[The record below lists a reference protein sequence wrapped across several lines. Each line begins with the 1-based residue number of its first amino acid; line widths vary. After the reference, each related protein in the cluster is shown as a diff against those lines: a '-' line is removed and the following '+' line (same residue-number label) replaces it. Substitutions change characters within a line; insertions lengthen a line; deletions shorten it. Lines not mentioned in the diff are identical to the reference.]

1 MAKRIKIPK
10 GLVAQMDEF
19 ALKTAGDPASVAAD
33 GQEPVDEA
41 PAPGHDPG
49 PAPAP
54 PGAAASEG
62 PLPGAAALAAV
73 EPTPAV
79 PPEAV
84 PLPAPEPQPR
94 KKKPGE
100 FSENDLEDWTARV
113 AAMQQAREQARREAA
128 ERQATKKEQAAAWRT
143 LRRLVEEA
151 SQPQRDP
158 VPADPLA
165 QRVQQAPKKLRAVI
179 DAVLTAH
186 GC

>member
-19 ALKTAGDPASVAAD
+19 ALKTAKDPASVAPD
-33 GQEPVDEA
+33 GQVPVGEA
-41 PAPGHDPG
+41 PEPSHDPG

-54 PGAAASEG
+54 PEG
-62 PLPGAAALAAV
+62 PLPGAAALPAV
-73 EPTPAV
+73 EPAPAV
-79 PPEAV
+79 PPEAVEAV

-94 KKKPGE
+94 KRQGE